1 MDVHTGVKTSSWHQA
16 NLNFLTS
23 FFLFF
28 GVSPGVL
35 GDDLNSDA
43 TMVKFVF
50 AFSFTRLLYAV
61 PLRININVQII
72 DEDQC
77 QGNKEWGKQRASI
90 TIGTMNKDTCAF
102 VSEFGQVCC

>member
-1 MDVHTGVKTSSWHQA
+1 MPQWLSLSLPFHSHG
-16 NLNFLTS
+16 
-23 FFLFF
+23 
-28 GVSPGVL
+28 
-35 GDDLNSDA
+35 
-43 TMVKFVF
+43 
-50 AFSFTRLLYAV
+50 LLYAV

>member
-77 QGNKEWGKQRASI
+77 QGNKEGKAEGIDYNWDNEQ
-90 TIGTMNKDTCAF
+90 GYMCF
-102 VSEFGQVCC
+102 CF